1 MKKILLVMFTL
12 FFAAQINAQ
21 TADEILDNYFEN
33 IGGRDA
39 MDGLS
44 GIKMMAKVSQGGMEI
59 PIEIVQLKDGRQY
72 TKFQLQGIEFFQG
85 VFDGETLWNSN
96 FQTQKA
102 EKADAETTENM
113 KRNIGAFPDPFLNYA
128 DKGYSVELLGTE
140 TVEGTETFKLK
151 LTQKP
156 VLVDGEEME
165 NITFYYFDSE
175 NFVPIMV
182 EKEMMAGP
190 MKGNISVS
198 RMSDYQEVEGLYFPF
213 SLSQGVKGGGSQPL
227 MIESISLNPEV
238 EETMF
243 KFPEEN

>member
-1 MKKILLVMFTL
+1 MKKILLVMFSL

-113 KRNIGAFPDPFLNYA
+113 KRNIGAFPDPFLNYT